1 MINNNIL
8 RRLAVHN
15 GPKVRK
21 LPMPSREAFG
31 SLEVKKLEQAIKY
44 YRSRKIDPPYSGVFE
59 NELCKKFSNYMG
71 GGYSDAVTS
80 GTAGIYTSL
89 QALRL
94 KKGSEVLITAVTDSG
109 PLNCIIQLGLKAKIV
124 DTAIHSYNSCFGN
137 FIKAITNKTKCVI
150 ATHAAGEP
158 VHGVDK
164 LYKYLKKRKIFLIE
178 DCSQSPSAKYLGKKV
193 GLFSDIA
200 VFSTMYRK
208 TLHTGGNGGIVFT
221 RNKNLYKMLL
231 AAADKGKQA
240 WRTDIDLRNPNFS
253 IMPALNFTT
262 NDLSCAIG
270 LASLE
275 RLDKTIKLRNNWI
288 EKFIPYLKKTKTC
301 YPYNFNK
308 GFSIFFFPIF
318 VRTNLINCSKQD
330 FANALIAEG
339 IGLQPHYGCVIS
351 DWKWAKP
358 FINDFKIA
366 KNASKTRDNSFNLF
380 VNEKYGMKE
389 IKDITNAIIK
399 VEHFF
404 LKKNNK
410 IQSKKELKLDCCGF
424 KNGYCDYRK

>member
-193 GLFSDIA
+193 YF
-200 VFSTMYRK
+200 YK
-208 TLHTGGNGGIVFT
+208 TTL
-221 RNKNLYKMLL
+221 
-231 AAADKGKQA
+231 
-240 WRTDIDLRNPNFS
+240 
-253 IMPALNFTT
+253 
-262 NDLSCAIG
+262 
-270 LASLE
+270 
-275 RLDKTIKLRNNWI
+275 TIYMI
-288 EKFIPYLKKTKTC
+288 Y
-301 YPYNFNK
+301 
-308 GFSIFFFPIF
+308 
-318 VRTNLINCSKQD
+318 
-330 FANALIAEG
+330 
-339 IGLQPHYGCVIS
+339 
-351 DWKWAKP
+351 
-358 FINDFKIA
+358 
-366 KNASKTRDNSFNLF
+366 
-380 VNEKYGMKE
+380 
-389 IKDITNAIIK
+389 IIY
-399 VEHFF
+399 
-404 LKKNNK
+404 
-410 IQSKKELKLDCCGF
+410 I
-424 KNGYCDYRK
+424 